1 MIETLFINMLLLAL
15 GGCATSAPHP
25 SRHSALLNFTD
36 LAAEITVQHEVTES
50 RNQLQRFSKR
60 MTKILLTSPKIARV
74 VGLESNDF
82 AAN

>member
-50 RNQLQRFSKR
+50 TTAIQQ
-60 MTKILLTSPKIARV
+60 
-74 VGLESNDF
+74 ENDK
-82 AAN
+82 NPTD